1 MEKPGNGL
9 HSPPMP
15 RPHAFVLVSTLL
27 ACAPPQPVL
36 VSPKGVETPLPTAEA
51 VGQTDAG
58 EAGIAGK
65 TVVAYCID
73 EDGETEDVTVKEG
86 FTPEFDALAV
96 KTVEGWRYQ
105 PATRDGAP
113 ERHCTEATIEF
124 RP

>member
-1 MEKPGNGL
+1 ML
-9 HSPPMP
+9 RAIAIAST
-15 RPHAFVLVSTLL
+15 AFLV
-27 ACAPPQPVL
+27 ACAPPPPVL
-36 VSPKGVETPLPTAEA
+36 VSPKGVETPLPTAQA
-51 VGQTDAG
+51 VGQTDAA
-58 EAGIAGK
+58 EADIAGK

-73 EDGETEDVTVKEG
+73 EDGETEEVTVKEG

-105 PATRDGAP
+105 PATRDGTP

>member
-1 MEKPGNGL
+1 ML
-9 HSPPMP
+9 
-15 RPHAFVLVSTLL
+15 RLRAFAFVSLLL

-51 VGQTDAG
+51 VGQTDAA

-73 EDGETEDVTVKEG
+73 EDGATEEVTVKEG

-96 KTVEGWRYQ
+96 ETVEGWRYR
-105 PATRDGAP
+105 PATRDGTP